1 MKRRVE
7 AKGRRYGGK
16 PKIAFGRSLSA
27 RLASVGSAE
36 TRRIVLDPKGL
47 IFSFLK
53 SWADAFP
60 HDAVLLPHS
69 LLSSRGQADSPLGD
83 AADKAANLMGCKSP
97 AVNCPIQTASISDV
111 ERGNELY
118 GARK

>member
-16 PKIAFGRSLSA
+16 PKIVFDRSLSA
-27 RLASVGSAE
+27 RLASVRRAE

-53 SWADAFP
+53 SWADAFS

-69 LLSSRGQADSPLGD
+69 LLSSRGQADSPLG
-83 AADKAANLMGCKSP
+83 ANNNSSVETQGENYDETNP
-97 AVNCPIQTASISDV
+97 ASNS
-111 ERGNELY
+111 Y
-118 GARK
+118 

>member
-69 LLSSRGQADSPLGD
+69 LLSSRGQADSPLG
-83 AADKAANLMGCKSP
+83 ANSNSSVETQGENYDETNP
-97 AVNCPIQTASISDV
+97 ASNS
-111 ERGNELY
+111 Y
-118 GARK
+118 